1 MSFHS
6 ITELFQEAD
15 AKKCSP
21 GEIVC
26 REEAERSELS
36 YQAVWDRMAKTIPIL
51 SCHAEGIGRYK
62 KIPKAVWVG
71 GGTKREIL

>member
-36 YQAVWDRMAKTIPIL
+36 YQAVWDRMAKTIPIFI
-51 SCHAEGIGRYK
+51 HAMRRGLADTRKSQSGY
-62 KIPKAVWVG
+62 G
-71 GGTKREIL
+71 GGGRKQNL